1 MTAMPLRRGLR
12 SIAGAVA
19 IVATAAGA
27 PVAAQEQPPAA
38 GRAAIM
44 EQAQTAKAAD
54 LRPYEPDKV
63 EDILNRVESVLL
75 RGVHLHPFFVSA
87 YSGGGFT
94 LGAGYLRHVSA
105 YNTIDLRGSY
115 TLSGY
120 KRLEAEFMAPRLF
133 NRRGAMTL
141 TGGWREATQVGFYG
155 IGTENTSDNDRSNY
169 AFDQPYGSAT
179 VDFWPARKLLLLRG
193 GLELSTWNTAPGGGT
208 AKSVDEVYTA
218 ATLPGLGAAPTYLH
232 SQLTIALDSR
242 PSPGYARRGSFFGVT
257 YNDFHDRGGKFGFN
271 RLDYEATQHVPILKE
286 TWVLSLH
293 ARAELAAGAED
304 QTVPYFMMPA
314 LGGGSSLRGFT
325 SWRFRDLN
333 SLLLQAEW
341 RVIGSRAID
350 MALFY
355 DAGRVAP
362 RRQDLTSAPLKS
374 DYGVGFRLHG
384 RVATPLRIEIA
395 HGNEGFSL
403 VFSSKAPF

>member
-1 MTAMPLRRGLR
+1 MR
-12 SIAGAVA
+12 AG
-19 IVATAAGA
+19 
-27 PVAAQEQPPAA
+27 Q
-38 GRAAIM
+38 
-44 EQAQTAKAAD
+44 KS
-54 LRPYEPDKV
+54 
-63 EDILNRVESVLL
+63 RV
-75 RGVHLHPFFVSA
+75 
-87 YSGGGFT
+87 
-94 LGAGYLRHVSA
+94 
-105 YNTIDLRGSY
+105 
-115 TLSGY
+115 
-120 KRLEAEFMAPRLF
+120 
-133 NRRGAMTL
+133 
-141 TGGWREATQVGFYG
+141 
-155 IGTENTSDNDRSNY
+155 
-169 AFDQPYGSAT
+169 
-179 VDFWPARKLLLLRG
+179 
-193 GLELSTWNTAPGGGT
+193 APGGGT
-208 AKSVDEVYTA
+208 AKSVDEVYTE

-232 SQLTIALDSR
+232 SQLTVALDSR

-271 RLDYEATQHVPILKE
+271 RLDYEATQHVPIFKE
-286 TWVLSLH
+286 TWVLSLR
-293 ARAELAAGAED
+293 ARAELAAGADD

-355 DAGRVAP
+355 DAGRVAS